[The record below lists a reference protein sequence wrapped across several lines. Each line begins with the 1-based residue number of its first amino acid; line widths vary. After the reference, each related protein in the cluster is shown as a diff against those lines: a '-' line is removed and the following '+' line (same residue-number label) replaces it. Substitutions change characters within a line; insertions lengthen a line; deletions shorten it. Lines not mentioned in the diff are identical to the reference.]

1 MTIQLR
7 RKGRG
12 QFRRACGGKLAT
24 SKRAVRPL
32 LNQAPSICDARR
44 TLQRALSPISV
55 AVALRSELN
64 NALVIG
70 ETLGNYKI
78 IQKIGAG
85 GQGTVYKATDQK
97 LGRTVV
103 VKVLP
108 PELTIKEAN
117 LKRFEREAR
126 LASSLD
132 HPNIC
137 TIFDMDE
144 ADGLHFIA
152 MQFVE
157 GKNVRQL
164 VNGRP
169 LELESALRIGIQVAD
184 ALSIAHARGII
195 HRDIKSGNIMVTDS
209 GGVKILDFGLAK
221 LMDET
226 EAAASGIHQTELT
239 EIGVPYGTATYA
251 APEQARGEKVD
262 ARADIFS
269 TGVLLYEMLTGTW
282 PFRGKSTI
290 DVRHAV
296 IYDQPKPLAVAR
308 PGSTPAHLQEILDKA
323 MQKEPRNRY
332 QKIGELRDELRK
344 VLHEVASGAQFEEAV
359 SPRHLGS
366 ASPVSRAMRWLR
378 KLGGVADTHTSIPQS
393 STKQITDPQGATM
406 TTITD
411 REKKTLA
418 VLPFK
423 NLNNNPE
430 SSFYEFSLADAVI
443 TELARIRS
451 LVVRPSSVMSRYQGQ
466 AVDPADVGR
475 ELNVDAVLSAGFI
488 QVGERFR
495 VTAQLMD
502 IKSGEI
508 IWSDKI
514 DASAQDIIAVQDE
527 ITKRIVDGLRLELS
541 PDEQAGLAQPATVNA
556 EAYEAYLRGR
566 DRFARFI
573 FRSVAADDCD
583 AAIAHFSRA
592 VELDPSFGLAYDGLG
607 ACHVNRVFKGLGGA
621 EDFESAESAFNK
633 ALEIDSNIIEA
644 RMLMV
649 FVYLWRGQKQ
659 RAREEVGRMRR
670 EAPNEAVVYFV
681 KATLHRLDGEY
692 DRALRSYD
700 RLVHLDPASFVVVSY
715 NRALIFLYKGKIAE
729 AMHEL
734 DRAASVEPNNPLLR
748 MFRAI
753 AMYYGGKIEA
763 ARDLLR
769 EVLDQN
775 PNLHGVRPFL
785 AMALSVLGD
794 HEGARAEL
802 TENVKRT
809 AAVDPDIAYAVASV
823 YSLEGETDQ
832 AFEWLERSVALGNEN
847 KPLFE
852 HDPNLK
858 ALRADHRF
866 GELVNRITRTDN

>member
-1 MTIQLR
+1 MI
-7 RKGRG
+7 G
-12 QFRRACGGKLAT
+12 Q
-24 SKRAVRPL
+24 
-32 LNQAPSICDARR
+32 
-44 TLQRALSPISV
+44 
-55 AVALRSELN
+55 
-64 NALVIG
+64 
-70 ETLGNYKI
+70 TLGSYKI
-78 IQKIGAG
+78 TQKIGAG
-85 GQGTVYKATDQK
+85 GQGTVYKAIDQK

-108 PELTIKEAN
+108 PELTVKEAN

-144 ADGLHFIA
+144 EGGLHFIT

-157 GKNVRQL
+157 GRNVRQL

-169 LELESALRIGIQVAD
+169 LELESSLRIAIQVAD
-184 ALSIAHARGII
+184 ALSVAHARGII
-195 HRDIKSGNIMVTDS
+195 HRDIKSGNIMVTDN
-209 GGVKILDFGLAK
+209 GQVKILDFGLAK

-251 APEQARGEKVD
+251 APEQARGDKVD

-296 IYDQPKPLAVAR
+296 IYDQPKPLAAAR
-308 PGSTPAHLQEILDKA
+308 PGPVPARLQQILDKA
-323 MQKEPRNRY
+323 LQKDPRNRY
-332 QKIGELRDELRK
+332 QKIGELRDELRQ
-344 VLHEVASGAQFEEAV
+344 VLHDVAGGVQFEEATA
-359 SPRHLGS
+359 PRHLGGS
-366 ASPVSRAMRWLR
+366 SPVGRAMRWLR
-378 KLGGVADTHTSIPQS
+378 KLGGGSDTQTSMPQLS
-393 STKQITDPQGATM
+393 SKQLTEPGEGSM
-406 TTITD
+406 TTIAD
-411 REKKTLA
+411 REKTTLA

-423 NLNNNPE
+423 NLSNNPE
-430 SSFYEFSLADAVI
+430 SSFYEFALADAVI

-451 LVVRPSSVMSRYQGQ
+451 LVVRPSSVMSKYQGQ

-488 QVGERFR
+488 AAGERFR
-495 VTAQLMD
+495 VNAQLLD
-502 IKSGEI
+502 IKTGEI
-508 IWSDKI
+508 IWSDRV
-514 DASAQDIIAVQDE
+514 DASARDIIAVQDE
-527 ITKRIVDGLRLELS
+527 ITKSIVDGLRLELS

-556 EAYEAYLRGR
+556 EAYEEYLRGR

-573 FRSVAADDCD
+573 FRSVSADDCD
-583 AAIAHFSRA
+583 AAIEHFSRA
-592 VELDPSFGLAYDGLG
+592 IELDPEFGLAHDGLG

-621 EDFESAESAFNK
+621 EDFERAEAAFNK
-633 ALEIDSNIIEA
+633 ALTIDPNIIEA

-659 RAREEVGRMRR
+659 KAREEVGRMRR
-670 EAPNEAVVYFV
+670 EAPNEAVVHFV

-715 NRALIFLYKGKIAE
+715 NRALIFLYKGKLDE

-753 AMYYGGKIEA
+753 AMYYGGKIDA
-763 ARDLLR
+763 ATELLR
-769 EVLDQN
+769 EVLEQN

-785 AMALSVLGD
+785 AMCLSARGE
-794 HEGARAEL
+794 HAAARAEL
-802 TENVKRT
+802 SEPVMRN
-809 AAVDPDIAYAVASV
+809 ASVDPDIAYADASV
-823 YSLEGETDQ
+823 YALEGDREQ
-832 AFEWLERSVALGNEN
+832 AFEWLQRSVALGNQN

-852 HDPNLK
+852 HDPNLRGVRED
-858 ALRADHRF
+858 ARF
-866 GELVNRITRTDN
+866 SELIKKITR